1 MVIFVSIYFY
11 INVLILFLEEARLGF
26 SQKTP
31 LFSVAFHPR
40 HLSLSLFEFL
50 SDVRN
55 LWDVDGLGMRGSI
68 WCNEFA
74 FKMSLHPFFLLHF
87 FLFLSSYKISP
98 TCSLLSHSV
107 MYAQTLLFHMRKHSS
122 DIIFAQLWH
131 RALQGSLT
139 RTLELPAKQSLWWDT
154 LCVNTSERW
163 CMLLLSLIPVQNWSV
178 HFLLYIYTF
187 FLSNRWVEQWWI
199 LPFDQVFI
207 EKHYYIWCNF
217 NFIWL

>member
-1 MVIFVSIYFY
+1 
-11 INVLILFLEEARLGF
+11 
-26 SQKTP
+26 
-31 LFSVAFHPR
+31 
-40 HLSLSLFEFL
+40 
-50 SDVRN
+50 
-55 LWDVDGLGMRGSI
+55 MRGSI

-98 TCSLLSHSV
+98 TCSPLSHSV
-107 MYAQTLLFHMRKHSS
+107 MYAQTLLSHMRKHSS

-178 HFLLYIYTF
+178 RFLLYIYTF
-187 FLSNRWVEQWWI
+187 FLSNRWAEQWWI
-199 LPFDQVFI
+199 LPFDRGCTHVQVFI
-207 EKHYYIWCNF
+207 EKHYYILCNF